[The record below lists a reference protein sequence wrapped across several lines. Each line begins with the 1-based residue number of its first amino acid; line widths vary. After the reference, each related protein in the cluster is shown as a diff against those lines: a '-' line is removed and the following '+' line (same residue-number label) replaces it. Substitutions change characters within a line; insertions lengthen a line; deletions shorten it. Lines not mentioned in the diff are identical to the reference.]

1 MRILLIFAIFST
13 ILFASVGSVTSLQGK
28 ANIIRDGKAIKIKNG
43 DPLEDQDAIEALDD
57 SIVTITFDDGSTI
70 TLGSKSKLD
79 IQNYGFNGTTLGV
92 TQGSFRAVTS
102 KNFILKTATAQVTTA
117 SGAEFL
123 GFDEKII
130 VLNGKTQV
138 SSNGV
143 VLDAVSGNFVKTSV
157 IDSPVL
163 GKATNLLVAEFT
175 QYSGVVA
182 TLPNGGY
189 ADSSNSWGSW
199 GKGSVKTSNANVL
212 GGSHDSSSPNGGSTN
227 KDNSSSGTTSG
238 SSNGNSNSN
247 ASNNSNPSNSTSN
260 TQNSTNSNSTA
271 SNSTSTSSSNSASST
286 TSSQVSSSSASNSR
300 NTNTVSSTS
309 GGTSSTSS
317 TSSSTTSV
325 GGGTSTTGGTT
336 TTATSGATTTAS
348 PGVATAGTTSSSSSS
363 VSGNGGGLATAGSS
377 SSNMGSPVVSNSS
390 TSSSV
395 SSSTPAVS
403 SPGSTPSSLAVTS
416 PTTSGMSSGISAV
429 SSPGSASSL
438 VAVSSV
444 TTGATTSVPSA
455 SLPSG
460 ATSGGF
466 GSTTLAT
473 PSAISSITVTS
484 STASSAT
491 QTAIQTQVAQVQTVV
506 AAAVQTQV
514 TQTQQAQTQQAL
526 SVLTNIDNNKPRGRV
541 IEPGTFTP
549 DMNYLD
555 KLKTLI
561 RMEGGLKLSG
571 SFTRNLEGGSKDY
584 ASAGYVD
591 LIITLDSNDNFVV
604 GGEYVLGRK
613 DTVLVRNPITSG
625 RITEPVNMI
634 RGKKTGRIEVDITD
648 PTTGVK
654 FKMGGNM
661 DPDLI
666 DEGVI
671 IADRGFMSVDM
682 QNITKSIHVSTATAG
697 KTNYSTSSELAL
709 RDKTDTLE
717 AFVQMLID
725 NKFRPFNSYKY
736 EGEMDLTGIVAPT
749 DTVLRKN
756 LSVEVIFGKTNAT
769 NLDDSN
775 PATRDKYIKLT
786 YDVSIQGADG
796 TIRNYQDSV
805 TELANDLITY
815 KGFNLNTENGAKLS
829 GGFIGNGR
837 MIDGLKG
844 ELEIAGLGRAKFAE
858 GNGVAQYVRGLMSG
872 TNTTLKFA
880 SGLDNI
886 KYNNTAVN
894 DLGSSIKF
902 DVNFGKDV
910 ANVQDGVLHLKF
922 NGPASRD
929 TKINFDGGLVTA
941 KGFRS
946 EIGTEYI
953 QGNFVGNKNGIDS
966 VKGDFLIKN
975 SGTITGEFNAIK
987 QP

>member
-79 IQNYGFNGTTLGV
+79 IQNYGFNGITLGV

-102 KNFILKTATAQVTTA
+102 KNFILKTTTAQVTTA
-117 SGAEFL
+117 SGAEFV
-123 GFDEKII
+123 GFDEKLI

-143 VLDAVSGNFVKTSV
+143 VLDAVSGNFVKTSA

-175 QYSGVVA
+175 QYSGIVA
-182 TLPNGGY
+182 TLPNGRY

-212 GGSHDSSSPNGGSTN
+212 GGSQDSSSPNGGSTN
-227 KDNSSSGTTSG
+227 KDNSSSGTTSS

-247 ASNNSNPSNSTSN
+247 ASNNSNSSNSASN
-260 TQNSTNSNSTA
+260 TQNSTNSNNTA

-286 TSSQVSSSSASNSR
+286 TNSQVSSSSTSNSS
-300 NTNTVSSTS
+300 NTNTVSSTG
-309 GGTSSTSS
+309 GGTSSTSGA
-317 TSSSTTSV
+317 SSSTTAS
-325 GGGTSTTGGTT
+325 GTT

-416 PTTSGMSSGISAV
+416 PTTSGMSSGTSAV

-455 SLPSG
+455 SLSSST
-460 ATSGGF
+460 TSGGF

-473 PSAISSITVTS
+473 PSAISSTTVTS

-526 SVLTNIDNNKPRGRV
+526 SALTNIDNNKPRGRV

-671 IADRGFMSVDM
+671 IADRGFMSVEM

-697 KTNYSTSSELAL
+697 KTNYNTSSELAL

-736 EGEMDLTGIVAPT
+736 EGEMDLTGIVSPT

-844 ELEIAGLGRAKFAE
+844 ELDIEGLGRAKFAE

-910 ANVQDGVLHLKF
+910 AGIENGVLHLKF
-922 NGPASRD
+922 NGPTSRD